1 MIKKLFAFA
10 ITSGLAAQALRMW
23 MERDRHRKQE
33 TDLSSQPAEVQ
44 RWEDEAALRKT
55 PNLCRTAPTAVY
67 IIVCQPSCR
76 CVFILHRIASDLS
89 GI

>member
-33 TDLSSQPAEVQ
+33 ADLSSQPAEVQ
-44 RWEDEAALRKT
+44 RWEDEGGT
-55 PNLCRTAPTAVY
+55 PKDAKSV
-67 IIVCQPSCR
+67 
-76 CVFILHRIASDLS
+76 
-89 GI
+89 